1 MPDPP
6 VSIIIVTYNSKEDL
20 KECLPSIL
28 NQDYPVFE
36 VIIVDN
42 NSEDG
47 TVEFVERN
55 FPQIQN
61 ISNNE
66 NFGCAKAN
74 NIGINAT
81 KAKYVVILNPD
92 TVVAQ
97 QWLSELVRVME
108 EDDGVGACQS
118 RVLLYNQPDIINTEG
133 NNVHYL
139 GFTLCRN
146 YGQLATNNTEI
157 EETLGLSLCACMLR
171 REALEKVGQIAEF
184 YFMYLEDTELGIRLY
199 QAGYKVVV
207 NPNSVVYHKYRFSRG
222 EHKVFYLER
231 NRLLLLLG
239 MYNKFTLLKIL
250 PAFIFMEAGLIIVS
264 IFQGWFRIK
273 LATYA
278 SIIRGWRCI
287 KQQRRR
293 MPKDKK
299 AQLKMLSMMSPE
311 ITFEE
316 ISNPIL
322 TKFVN
327 PVLRIYYHLII
338 RPRSKIKHNCIR

>member
-1 MPDPP
+1 MPDPT

-20 KECLPSIL
+20 KECLPSVL
-28 NQDYPVFE
+28 NQDYPAFE

-42 NSEDG
+42 HSEDG
-47 TVEFVERN
+47 TVEFVERYS
-55 FPQIQN
+55 PQIQS

-66 NFGCAKAN
+66 NLGCAQAN

-97 QWLSELVRVME
+97 RWLSELVRVME
-108 EDDGVGACQS
+108 EDESVGACQS

-133 NNVHYL
+133 NDVHYL
-139 GFTLCRN
+139 GFTWCRN

-157 EETLGLSLCACMLR
+157 EETLGLSNCACILR
-171 REALEKVGQIAEF
+171 REALEKVGQIVEL
-184 YFMYLEDTELGIRLY
+184 YVMYLEDTELGIRLY

-239 MYNKFTLLKIL
+239 IYNKFTLLKIL

-264 IFQGWFRIK
+264 VFQGWFRIK
-273 LATYA
+273 LVSYA
-278 SIIRGWRCI
+278 SIIRGWRVI

-322 TKFVN
+322 NKFVN

-338 RPRSKIKHNCIR
+338 RPKSKIKHNCIR